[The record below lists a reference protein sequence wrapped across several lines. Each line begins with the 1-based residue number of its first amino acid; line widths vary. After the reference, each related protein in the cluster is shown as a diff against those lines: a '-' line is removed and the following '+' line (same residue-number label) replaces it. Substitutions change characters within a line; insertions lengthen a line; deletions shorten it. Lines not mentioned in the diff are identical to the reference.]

1 MLRRARRY
9 STHGRASP
17 TGGTFDSPA
26 EPRECA
32 PACCTG
38 GETRNTLLRAR
49 SFLGLRRQVANWASQ
64 ISGRDLLRQR
74 ASLVLSPPAKSPRGD
89 ILWRTSTQSRAPA
102 DRSPWVS
109 WTCSR
114 RRTPRRWSG
123 SGSPSSARRCAAWTG
138 KSGVSP
144 PRVPKCLNLTRD
156 GTLPPS
162 RAS

>member
-17 TGGTFDSPA
+17 TGESFDSPA

-38 GETRNTLLRAR
+38 GETRNTLLRVR
-49 SFLGLRRQVANWASQ
+49 SFLVRLTRGCFLGEPNLGSRSA
-64 ISGRDLLRQR
+64 R
-74 ASLVLSPPAKSPRGD
+74 APAVLSPPAKSPRGD

-114 RRTPRRWSG
+114 RRTPRRWSV